1 MAVATMDAGHAV
13 RKLDCRV
20 QGILTR
26 TMMTMAHQAV
36 GSAEKKMARLLEV
49 CAPVVAAGA
58 EP

>member
-1 MAVATMDAGHAV
+1 MDAGHAV